1 MNAHK
6 RIERCGFH
14 VMLIAIVM
22 LAFVTGI
29 KSVDAQEA
37 QEIIEPVTELFNSNN
52 SESYSKL
59 IEWLSNGS
67 LDPNMVL
74 NETGDGTAIVHYAAA
89 NLLGI
94 LRAVIGS
101 GGRCNLKNTHGAAPL
116 HFAAAQ
122 ESLGPG
128 PESIRMLVECGGDID
143 LQDSRGATPLHAVY
157 RSARSNGNFFKNLS
171 PADSDTDKDC
181 FPCSGG
187 KRQDIL
193 QALLESDANPNIRDN
208 GGDTP
213 LMLVIKTKGAI
224 FTRLGHMR
232 LLLEYGA
239 DPDAPDNKG
248 ATPLIQAILSHS
260 GYANYGVPEEIINTL
275 LEFRADPD
283 LRDGE
288 GDTALIHAA
297 KDDENT
303 LAEIEALLAGGADP
317 CLADRNGKLPYDHAS
332 EGSSVRIVLYKA
344 GGKFDKEL
352 GMCARD
358 AHAAMEREKE
368 LNISRDNRRRIQ
380 SCLKSQGFHP
390 GTPDGLFGP
399 RTRKALQGWQIAQ
412 GFKDDESVGYLTSD
426 QADTLLEA
434 CKVALEPNCAG
445 KPEGAKCWKELAN
458 RPGCYIWDGHY
469 IPTQTV
475 AWSGSCSADGVAVG
489 KGTMNWK
496 SSDWSASQ
504 AVTLVDG
511 KRHGHVVIDYPDRGD
526 VWEGPFVN
534 SVRHGHLVKRG
545 SQGEVWNCWQNG
557 ERLDKAA
564 CNVATIDSRMAAKK
578 RTALRSGPGN
588 EYESLGQVYVDAKV
602 KATREVGDWLWVEN
616 SNGNAGYVHVSA
628 LEESAG
634 PVVGETF

>member
-1 MNAHK
+1 
-6 RIERCGFH
+6 
-14 VMLIAIVM
+14 
-22 LAFVTGI
+22 
-29 KSVDAQEA
+29 
-37 QEIIEPVTELFNSNN
+37 
-52 SESYSKL
+52 
-59 IEWLSNGS
+59 
-67 LDPNMVL
+67 
-74 NETGDGTAIVHYAAA
+74 
-89 NLLGI
+89 
-94 LRAVIGS
+94 
-101 GGRCNLKNTHGAAPL
+101 
-116 HFAAAQ
+116 
-122 ESLGPG
+122 
-128 PESIRMLVECGGDID
+128 
-143 LQDSRGATPLHAVY
+143 
-157 RSARSNGNFFKNLS
+157 
-171 PADSDTDKDC
+171 
-181 FPCSGG
+181 
-187 KRQDIL
+187 
-193 QALLESDANPNIRDN
+193 
-208 GGDTP
+208 
-213 LMLVIKTKGAI
+213 MLVIKTKGAI

-380 SCLKSQGFHP
+380 SCLKSQGFDP

-489 KGTMNWK
+489 KGTADWK
-496 SSDWSASQ
+496 SSDSS
-504 AVTLVDG
+504 
-511 KRHGHVVIDYPDRGD
+511 
-526 VWEGPFVN
+526 
-534 SVRHGHLVKRG
+534 S
-545 SQGEVWNCWQNG
+545 
-557 ERLDKAA
+557 
-564 CNVATIDSRMAAKK
+564 
-578 RTALRSGPGN
+578 
-588 EYESLGQVYVDAKV
+588 
-602 KATREVGDWLWVEN
+602 
-616 SNGNAGYVHVSA
+616 
-628 LEESAG
+628 
-634 PVVGETF
+634 